1 MLSLD
6 PQLICYSWI
15 TGIAEVALVV
25 FVRKHLPEIQY
36 LKTTISEE
44 QRREYGRLVETTVAQ
59 IDSAAFPP
67 HSGIRF
73 PQNGCVSCAH
83 LGLCLNNQ
91 QLIAANLI
99 RNPGAGS
106 LDWLDELVD

>member
-1 MLSLD
+1 M
-6 PQLICYSWI
+6 
-15 TGIAEVALVV
+15 E
-25 FVRKHLPEIQY
+25 F
-36 LKTTISEE
+36 
-44 QRREYGRLVETTVAQ
+44 GRLVGTMISQIEAAQ
-59 IDSAAFPP
+59 FPP

-99 RNPGAGS
+99 RNPGACS
-106 LDWLDELVD
+106 LDWLDELMD